1 LVFPLSYLQEESNNF
16 LAAIANPKHE
26 QHEEMLE
33 WVGGGFDPEAFDIV
47 AVNKKL
53 ASVR

>member
-1 LVFPLSYLQEESNNF
+1 MRLPWGYSDF
-16 LAAIANPKHE
+16 LAAIADPMHE

-33 WVGGGFDPEAFDIV
+33 WVGGGFDPEAFDIE